1 MQANGAMRGFGILA
15 CCKKIINMATVNM
28 NFRSDM
34 VRIMRDEMSEMGFK
48 TKNVSD
54 EHELMMYYF
63 TINKRLVKKTPRT
76 VHESQGL
83 IIPPHRKDG
92 YILLKEK
99 FQRGESI
106 IPHLSKQI
114 LGYKF
119 PDKMLFDWDIN
130 HFHLGTTIKADGFVD
145 QHDEIVY
152 AIVTDRDVYVIDI
165 LEHEHWYDIS
175 LLEKVLVNWPA
186 LLSTFRVDGTP
197 VSKFSQEEF
206 TSLRNSNINIMLTLS
221 DGHGYLGRGLG
232 VTTAGT
238 SADAVMQANRMI
250 HDLQAMERWCNN
262 QLLPLSEQYTFKLSL
277 TRIGNGIYIS
287 DPQMGV
293 LHQVFDFPSLK

>member
-1 MQANGAMRGFGILA
+1 
-15 CCKKIINMATVNM
+15 MATVNM
-28 NFRSDM
+28 NFCSDM
-34 VRIMRDEMSEMGFK
+34 VQIMRDEMSEMGFK

-63 TINKRLVKKTPRT
+63 TINKRLVKKIPRT

-83 IIPPHRKDG
+83 VITPSRKNG
-92 YILLKEK
+92 YNLLKEK
-99 FQRGESI
+99 FQKGESI

-165 LEHEHWYDIS
+165 LEHEHWDDIS
-175 LLEKVLVNWPA
+175 LLERVLANWPE
-186 LLSTFRVDGTP
+186 LLATFRVEGTP
-197 VSKFSQEEF
+197 EVAFSQEDYRH
-206 TSLRNSNINIMLTLS
+206 LRDTNINVILTLS
-221 DGHGYLGRGLG
+221 DGHGYLGRGFG
-232 VTTAGT
+232 MTSAGT

-250 HDLQAMERWCNN
+250 HDLQAMERWCNE
-262 QLLPLSEQYTFKLSL
+262 QLLSTSDQYIFNLSL
-277 TRIGNGIYIS
+277 IRIDDGIYIS
-287 DPQMGV
+287 DPKMGV
-293 LHQVFDFPSLK
+293 LHQAFSFPSLKSKFM